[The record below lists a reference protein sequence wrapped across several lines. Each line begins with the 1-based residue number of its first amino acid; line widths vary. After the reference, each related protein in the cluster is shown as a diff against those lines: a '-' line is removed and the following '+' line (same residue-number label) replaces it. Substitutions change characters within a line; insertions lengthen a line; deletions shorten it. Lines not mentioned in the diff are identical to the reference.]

1 MQAHP
6 GQPPSEPSHRPREE
20 RAHHRDPERQGVQVV
35 ITIQKM
41 DHGGVYINCGGPD
54 PRPLGGVGDNPPS
67 LDMAVNGIP
76 AVISIAVEELLKAS
90 ARR

>member
-1 MQAHP
+1 MAVNP
-6 GQPPSEPSHRPREE
+6 ATVREKNVRIIETPSGR
-20 RAHHRDPERQGVQVV
+20 GVQVV

-41 DHGGVYINCGGPD
+41 DNGGLYINCGGPD

-67 LDMAVNGIP
+67 LDIAVNGIP
-76 AVISIAVEELLKAS
+76 AVVSIAVEELLKAS